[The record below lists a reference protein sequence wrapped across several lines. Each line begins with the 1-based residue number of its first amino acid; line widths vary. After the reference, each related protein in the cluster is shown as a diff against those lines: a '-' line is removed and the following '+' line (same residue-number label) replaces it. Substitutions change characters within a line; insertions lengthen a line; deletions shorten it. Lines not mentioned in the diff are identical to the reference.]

1 MVLDSFMSQT
11 PGLTRDDDEFSSQY
25 RPFCDAFPLR
35 LKSMFAVFPTTP
47 AFEWEHEWHA
57 SGQCQDAVN
66 AYLTRPRDLDSLML
80 SSVQIGSGC
89 LAKLAEHFSEL
100 KKLEVEFCNE
110 IRIPEQAW
118 KVDSGFFQYDSA
130 GRPQFFAILP
140 GNSPFSNAAAT
151 ATALGVVSSSE
162 EGVYAVEVAM
172 AALEVLPVVPPRCCI
187 LNDEMAVALSA
198 FHGLKS
204 LILTQSD
211 SDDSKISHFG
221 FFRLLAG
228 MPCLECIS
236 LTGMDIG
243 DDPCWGSLASM
254 NYEDVGPIG
263 VEYPRLKCV
272 QLVGTHLA
280 PSVARLFYQALP
292 NILTYD
298 TSQVDEATCSDMVHE
313 TMITSGCADSLLS
326 VRLALK
332 NIGSGP
338 RGQTVM
344 SNQSLELYNQVLNDS
359 ESDYGSADSGWGGLG
374 DYEDDDPYAEE
385 DSYEGEE
392 GPISWT
398 ELTTPT
404 LTYFLFCIP
413 RVECLDLAFVP
424 LVDNSL
430 LLLSICCTRLKALRL
445 AHCNAVT
452 YGGIAHILA
461 LCPRLVYLHLEHL
474 PKLDILFWGPLIPG
488 QRWGEYAPWACA
500 QGLRH
505 LSVIHCPLWDQHWK
519 SSGMIALIRRRLAD
533 LKSLAILEL
542 AECMQYLISSLASTN
557 LDTPCF
563 IEPRTELHSN
573 GDGEDYSLPLDGD
586 GGKTLMAIPVPHMI
600 YPWEC
605 LPESMPTLWRL
616 NWQLGKMF
624 TLDVHKVEQF
634 VRKQCP
640 GLRQLR
646 MVPVTNWEEMFYALK
661 GEPEPVTFEY

>member
-1 MVLDSFMSQT
+1 MVLDSFMYQT
-11 PGLTRDDDEFSSQY
+11 PGLHRDDDEISSQH

-35 LKSMFAVFPTTP
+35 LKSMFTVFPTTP
-47 AFEWEHEWHA
+47 AIEWKHEWHA

-66 AYLTRPRDLDSLML
+66 TYLTRPRDLDSLML
-80 SSVQIGSGC
+80 SSVQIEPGC
-89 LAKLAEHFSEL
+89 LAKLAKHFSEL
-100 KKLEVEFCNE
+100 KKLEVEFCDE

-118 KVDSGFFQYDSA
+118 RVDSGFFQYDSA

-140 GNSPFSNAAAT
+140 GNGPSSNVAAT
-151 ATALGVVSSSE
+151 ATALGVGNISE
-162 EGVYAVEVAM
+162 EGVYAVEIAV

-187 LNDEMAVALSA
+187 LNDEMAAGLSA

-243 DDPCWGSLASM
+243 DDLRWGSLASI
-254 NYEDVGPIG
+254 NDADVGPVG

-292 NILTYD
+292 NVLTYD
-298 TSQVDEATCSDMVHE
+298 NSQVDESTCSDMVLD
-313 TMITSGCADSLLS
+313 TMVASGCADGLLS
-326 VRLALK
+326 VRLALE
-332 NIGSGP
+332 NVESQP
-338 RGQTVM
+338 QGQTVM
-344 SNQSLELYNQVLNDS
+344 SMRLLELYNEAMSDS
-359 ESDYGSADSGWGGLG
+359 ESDYGSDDSGWGGLD
-374 DYEDDDPYAEE
+374 DYEEDDPYAEE
-385 DSYEGEE
+385 DFFDEE
-392 GPISWT
+392 EDPISWT
-398 ELTTPT
+398 NLTAPT

-430 LLLSICCTRLKALRL
+430 LLLSICCTRLKTLRL

-452 YGGIAHILA
+452 YGGVAHILA
-461 LCPRLVYLHLEHL
+461 LCPRLVYLRLEHL
-474 PKLDILFWGPLIPG
+474 PKLDKLFWGPLIPG
-488 QRWGEYAPWACA
+488 QGWGEYAPWACA
-500 QGLRH
+500 QGLRQ
-505 LSVIHCPLWDQHWK
+505 LSVIYCPLWDQQWK
-519 SSGMIALIRRRLAD
+519 APEMVALIRRRLAD

-542 AECMQYLISSLASTN
+542 VGSMQYLISNLAPTN
-557 LDTPCF
+557 SDTPDF
-563 IEPRTELHSN
+563 IDPRTGLNSN
-573 GDGEDYSLPLDGD
+573 GDGKSYSLPLGR
-586 GGKTLMAIPVPHMI
+586 GKTLTATPIPHLI
-600 YPWEC
+600 YPWDY
-605 LPESMPTLWRL
+605 LPESMPTLWRM
-616 NWQLGKMF
+616 NWQLGKIF
-624 TLDVHKVEQF
+624 KVDLLKAEQF

-646 MVPVTNWEEMFYALK
+646 MMPVTNWEEMYYALK
-661 GEPEPVTFEY
+661 GEPEPVTFEH